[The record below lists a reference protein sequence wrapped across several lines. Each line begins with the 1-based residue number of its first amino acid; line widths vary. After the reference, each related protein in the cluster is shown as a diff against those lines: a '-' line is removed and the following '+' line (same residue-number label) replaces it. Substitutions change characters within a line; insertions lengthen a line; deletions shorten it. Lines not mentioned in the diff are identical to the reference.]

1 MLSPV
6 ARSTESFRLTFH
18 WVTFKALESDS
29 VDSSNN
35 KSQSGQPFGTPLR
48 KVLNRRSFALAY
60 QCQSSLWLHVD
71 VHSQFTDHLLARLH
85 GETDGVFYGTR
96 STRFYSRVTKRY
108 ESFAKVALP
117 CLFYT
122 CTHILII
129 AVISMFL
136 LFLAGFVMLFPILY
150 IIYNILILINPI
162 NLPRT

>member
-96 STRFYSRVTKRY
+96 STRFYSRVTKSY
-108 ESFAKVALP
+108 ESFRKWPWSAVFILHLYP
-117 CLFYT
+117 YLDNCSDFYVFAFS
-122 CTHILII
+122 CRFCN
-129 AVISMFL
+129 AFPY
-136 LFLAGFVMLFPILY
+136 FVHYL
-150 IIYNILILINPI
+150 
-162 NLPRT
+162 